1 VAEPGRIRRFE
12 PATDAVRR
20 RRQQD
25 VRPAGDDRGG
35 VCGDLRVVGR
45 GRDADGGGMQNVGAA
60 AFERG
65 DEVFASAVGG
75 DSDAEALELVR
86 SEAGQP
92 RF

>member
-1 VAEPGRIRRFE
+1 
-12 PATDAVRR
+12 
-20 RRQQD
+20 
-25 VRPAGDDRGG
+25 
-35 VCGDLRVVGR
+35 
-45 GRDADGGGMQNVGAA
+45 MQNVGAA